1 MAFLVIVIRIGQ
13 IAYLAAPQPA
23 TCSSTIG
30 PLYPGARSCRR
41 RWLCLRRRRNTTQ
54 HPQRL
59 LKSYTSVASSRTWG
73 SHPRNGRQSTK
84 TITRAS
90 NGATTSL
97 EDGNERSTL
106 TSASTSPTRQSRMVT
121 SAWSEWIPRNSSP
134 TSSRRDFMPRRGRL
148 AFRRS
153 STVEPIQ
160 RKGRRSSR
168 GGVPAER
175 VFKSSHV
182 GPYEGCVNETWK
194 LAKARARHRL
204 ESPGYPSQGKSS
216 GLGSRT
222 QVQVVDGSTGHGNAV
237 TTKRCGLVF

>member
-1 MAFLVIVIRIGQ
+1 L
-13 IAYLAAPQPA
+13 
-23 TCSSTIG
+23 
-30 PLYPGARSCRR
+30 
-41 RWLCLRRRRNTTQ
+41 
-54 HPQRL
+54 
-59 LKSYTSVASSRTWG
+59 
-73 SHPRNGRQSTK
+73 
-84 TITRAS
+84 
-90 NGATTSL
+90 
-97 EDGNERSTL
+97 
-106 TSASTSPTRQSRMVT
+106 
-121 SAWSEWIPRNSSP
+121 P

-148 AFRRS
+148 ASRRS

>member
-1 MAFLVIVIRIGQ
+1 
-13 IAYLAAPQPA
+13 
-23 TCSSTIG
+23 
-30 PLYPGARSCRR
+30 
-41 RWLCLRRRRNTTQ
+41 
-54 HPQRL
+54 
-59 LKSYTSVASSRTWG
+59 
-73 SHPRNGRQSTK
+73 
-84 TITRAS
+84 
-90 NGATTSL
+90 
-97 EDGNERSTL
+97 
-106 TSASTSPTRQSRMVT
+106 
-121 SAWSEWIPRNSSP
+121 
-134 TSSRRDFMPRRGRL
+134 MPRHGRL